1 MILYYVN
8 ETERGADIQANTL
21 RITNQIQQRT
31 DNAVFTVFQG
41 TKPSE
46 NQDVKIFSAAKIS
59 SANSVLES
67 WLYRFKITPT
77 AVNGVLYFSLANAP
91 ASFWTHVRSDGGD
104 IRVTTSDGITQVARE
119 VVNFSVVGQT
129 GDLFLATSG
138 STFFYVYYGNSGATE
153 PAVGSTYGRNNVWS
167 SYEAVWHLNET
178 SGTTVTD
185 STGNSSNN
193 GTIKVSAS
201 GYYPFDGNAN
211 DFSTAGR
218 NGTVNGAT
226 LTTDRFGN
234 ANSAYYFDGINDSIS
249 IADYSVS
256 SSLFYSAIINLDDVV
271 GTKPIIDKDVQ
282 FQVVGNKLRVAWN
295 DGSPQSVDSATTL
308 SASTNYHVVLWWDGT
323 TARMYINGVIDANTA
338 TFSTITGYAPTATY
352 IGRDGAAGSNYFK
365 GKIDEVLIKITPPS
379 SITAMAQAV
388 GLLYTL
394 QQSHD
399 LNKPFVAGGK
409 VGRGFDLWGTGGGG
423 GFGVNVDCGT
433 TIGTNLA
440 NNHAFTLVAWTYR
453 YNASSLTNGGIIGG
467 FYGGNWR
474 GPYTTLGNTTAGYT
488 VGLGPSV
495 NRSASATVTPNPL
508 SNHTRVAL
516 TYDGVDTIKLIANG
530 VVVNTFNPSSVGDTV
545 DNGSGQQF
553 RIGRNP
559 WDDNGWFNGILDEFY
574 VLGSAMSDTELANE
588 YANQSNVS
596 TFWTV
601 AAEESLSGDP
611 LTYVYL
617 KDSYQTSVNRFYT
630 NQRIHVRIGASDE
643 FITTVSA
650 YNETSRLLTIVGDY
664 SDIVEDDYIGELIFA
679 GVVSG
684 VTDTNVD
691 SLSVVEYDVTAVDY
705 TKIFDK
711 KIVSDTWEDVD
722 SRYILNDF
730 VNSTV
735 NYNRT
740 VDNMDYADNTAI
752 QAEWVESGDGGNP
765 TVDTSDFMEGD
776 ASAVLPWTNSSGT
789 ALWSATPSSQDYSA
803 FTVATTGTPTGGEL
817 MAWIKTA
824 NYANITTLWV
834 RVGSDSS
841 NYARVALTL
850 ENTTDWQYCRAKL
863 KTASITGTPN
873 WAALNYCAVEIAQTG
888 NGSIRINGIRINQS
902 NSFTLFNVQSTTQ
915 FDDFRSPQLKP
926 SALANLL
933 AKTFEYVWYIDYER
947 DIHFAPKETEPSPF
961 EISDTSNNFTDL
973 SIDVDASQLGNR
985 VIVRGGEKTSSSR
998 YAQVFEGN
1006 GAAREWVMKTKF
1018 NNMEVS
1024 IDDNTSTFTADATT
1038 NTTTI
1043 KETGHGLST
1052 GDHIVNRTRSN
1063 AVRQVTVVDADT
1075 LTVEAVPSQTAGD
1088 TISKFASAQTVGVEG
1103 LTDETT
1109 VDYVANSN
1117 EKSVRATALETT
1129 LTSGKF
1135 IRFEYNERV
1144 PIQVQYVD
1152 TASAS
1157 ALKALGYGDGIFD
1170 LDPITD
1176 RNVRD
1181 SDTAIAIAQAKVR
1194 EFSNAIITGRLKTD
1208 QEGLRAGQILHVSD
1222 ATGRNI
1228 DEYYVIQ
1235 TVTMR
1240 QLGGQ
1245 FKDYFEISV
1254 VFGTTLFGWIEF
1266 MQKLLSIK
1274 DSIEVNADDVVETF
1288 VTSDEVVETSDVNQT
1303 ATDGGFKTARVSE
1316 DATTDDANTVHEV
1329 TGWQWE
1335 TNVGQTVETRW
1346 NLFEWG

>member
-1 MILYYVN
+1 MLLYYVN
-8 ETERGADIQANTL
+8 GTERSADIRANTL

-31 DNAVFTVFQG
+31 DNASFSIFQG

-46 NQDVKIFSAAKIS
+46 NQDVKIFAAAKIS

-91 ASFWTHVRSDGGD
+91 AAFWTHVRSDGGD

-119 VVNFSVVGQT
+119 VVNFSVAGQT
-129 GDLFLATSG
+129 GALFLATSG
-138 STFFYVYYGNSGATE
+138 STSFYVYYGNSVATE

-167 SYEAVWHLNET
+167 SYEAVWHLSET
-178 SGTTVTD
+178 SGTTVTN
-185 STGNSSNN
+185 STGNASNN

-338 TFSTITGYAPTATY
+338 TFSTITGYAPAATY

-379 SITAMAQAV
+379 SATSMAQAI

-399 LNKPFVAGGK
+399 LNKPSVAGGK
-409 VGRGFDLWGTGGGG
+409 VGRGFDFWGIGLGG
-423 GFGVNVDCGT
+423 GFGVNIDCGT

-440 NNHAFTLVAWTYR
+440 NNHAFTLLTWAYR
-453 YNASSLTNGGIIGG
+453 YSAASVGNGGIIGG
-467 FYGGNWR
+467 FYGGNFR
-474 GPYTTLGNTTAGYT
+474 GPYTSLGNTTVGYT

-508 SNHTRVAL
+508 ANYTRVGL
-516 TYDGVDTIKLIANG
+516 TYDGSDTIKLIANG
-530 VVVNTFNPSSVGDTV
+530 VVVNTFNPSSVADTV

-574 VLGSAMSDTELANE
+574 VLGTAMSDTELANE
-588 YANQSNVS
+588 YANQSSVS

-601 AAEESLSGDP
+601 TAEETLSGDP

-617 KDSYQTSVNRFYT
+617 KDSYQTNVNRFYAG
-630 NQRIHVRIGASDE
+630 QRIHVRIGAADE
-643 FITTVSA
+643 VVTTVYA
-650 YNETSRLLTIVGDY
+650 YNETTRLLTINGDY
-664 SDIVEDDYIGELIFA
+664 SDIVEDDYIGSLIF
-679 GVVSG
+679 GGIVSVVADANLE
-684 VTDTNVD
+684 T
-691 SLSVVEYDVTAVDY
+691 LSVIDYQVTAVDY

-711 KIVSDTWEDVD
+711 KLVSDTWENVD
-722 SRYILNDF
+722 SRYIINDF
-730 VNSTV
+730 VNTTV

-740 VDNMDYADNTAI
+740 LDNMDYADNTAI
-752 QAEWVESGDGGNP
+752 QAEWIESGDGSNP
-765 TVDTSDFMEGD
+765 TVDSSDFMEGD
-776 ASAVLPWTNSSGT
+776 ASAVLSWTYSTGT
-789 ALWSATPSSQDYSA
+789 ALWSATPSSQDFSA
-803 FTVATTGTPTGGEL
+803 LMGVSSGTPTGGEF
-817 MAWIKTA
+817 MAQLKSSSL
-824 NYANITTLWV
+824 ANITSIKL
-834 RVGSDSS
+834 RIGSDAS
-841 NYARVALTL
+841 NYAAVTL
-850 ENTTDWQYCRAKL
+850 EPVDSTDWQYVMVKMTNA
-863 KTASITGTPN
+863 AITGTPN
-873 WAALNYCAVEIAQTG
+873 WTAVDYAAVEVVATG
-888 NGSIRINGIRINQS
+888 SGTIRLNGLRINQT
-902 NSFTLFNVQSTTQ
+902 NSFTLFNVQSTNE

-926 SALANLL
+926 SALVNLL

-947 DIHFAPKETEPSPF
+947 DIHFAPRETTAAPY
-961 EISDTSNNFTDL
+961 EITDTSDNFTEL
-973 SIDVDASQLGNR
+973 GIEVDASQIGNR
-985 VIVRGGEKTSSSR
+985 VVVRGGEKTSASR
-998 YAQVFEGN
+998 YSQVFEGN
-1006 GAAREWVMKTKF
+1006 GISREWILKSKF
-1018 NNMEVS
+1018 NDLEVY

-1043 KETGHGLST
+1043 KETAHGLST

-1075 LTVEAVPSQTAGD
+1075 LTVETVTGQTAGD
-1088 TISKFASAQTVGVEG
+1088 TISKFATAQTLGVEG
-1103 LTDETT
+1103 LTDEAT

-1117 EKSVRATALETT
+1117 EKSVRATANETT
-1129 LTSGKF
+1129 LPTGTF
-1135 IRFEYNERV
+1135 IRMEYNERL
-1144 PIQVQYVD
+1144 PIQVQYTD
-1152 TASAS
+1152 TTSAN
-1157 ALKALGYGDGIFD
+1157 ALRLLGYGDGVFD

-1176 RNVRD
+1176 RNIKD
-1181 SDTAIAIAQAKVR
+1181 TDTALALARAKVR
-1194 EFSNAIITGRLKTD
+1194 EFANAVVTGDFKTD
-1208 QEGLRAGQILHVSD
+1208 QEGLRAGQLLHISE
-1222 ATGRNI
+1222 TTIRNI
-1228 DEYYVIQ
+1228 DSYYVIQ

-1240 QLGGQ
+1240 QVAGE

-1254 VFGTTLFGWIEF
+1254 SFGTTLFGWIEF
-1266 MQKLLSIK
+1266 MQKLLAMK
-1274 DSIEVNADDVVETF
+1274 DGIEVNADDIVETF
-1288 VTSDEVVETSDVNQT
+1288 VTSDDEVQTVESSSV
-1303 ATDGGFKTARVSE
+1303 ALGGFKRATQAETVE
-1316 DATTDDANTVHEV
+1316 TTDDNTVTRT

-1335 TNVGQTVETRW
+1335 TSVGQTLPTRW